1 MLFVLL
7 FPSSF
12 VVVYD
17 DADDDD
23 DDDEKTTLF
32 NIMCAENTNTR
43 EFLAMK
49 SEESASRAVAG
60 FLKYEK
66 IEKSKKME
74 KKSLVALHS
83 FFRKRERDKQK

>member
-17 DADDDD
+17 DDD

-32 NIMCAENTNTR
+32 TIMCAENTNTR
-43 EFLAMK
+43 EF
-49 SEESASRAVAG
+49 RD
-60 FLKYEK
+60 EK
-66 IEKSKKME
+66 
-74 KKSLVALHS
+74 
-83 FFRKRERDKQK
+83 

>member
-12 VVVYD
+12 VVVY
-17 DADDDD
+17 DD

-43 EFLAMK
+43 EF
-49 SEESASRAVAG
+49 RD
-60 FLKYEK
+60 EK
-66 IEKSKKME
+66 
-74 KKSLVALHS
+74 
-83 FFRKRERDKQK
+83 